1 MIKNYEN
8 LFILEPSLS
17 EEEAKGEIEAITKII
32 GKYEGKVEA
41 TDVWGKR
48 MLVYP
53 IKKKN
58 DGFYVLLEVKFPPEK
73 IGSIKKEF
81 ELDQRIL
88 RYFILRKN
96 KTNERKGV

>member
-48 MLVYP
+48 MLAYP

-73 IGSIKKEF
+73 IDNLKKEF